1 MARPFRRT
9 PGGYT
14 ASFEPAERDL
24 IRELAEDVRAL
35 LRPADTTADGGTVDP
50 LEALVGITE
59 NPTIPADL
67 RETKRANLA
76 MLAFDIESSD
86 LRLNEE
92 HARAWAAALGD
103 IRLVLADR
111 LYIVDEDTAED
122 IAAFTDP
129 SEIETQEEYMA
140 VVYNFVSWVQ
150 DSLMLAMLDG
160 LDDEETT
167 GGVFGGADGGEKE
180 QELER
185 IFQIPLQTI
194 VIYNHIMVVLDS
206 SNRSTD

>member
-1 MARPFRRT
+1 MCEKRYDDILLISDLDGTLIPRYEMISEENIRALNAFTAAGGVFAAATGRT
-9 PGGYT
+9 PE
-14 ASFEPAERDL
+14 S
-24 IRELAEDVRAL
+24 AL
-35 LRPADTTADGGTVDP
+35 PYLD
-50 LEALVGITE
+50 GITV
-59 NPTIPADL
+59 NAPSIFF
-67 RETKRANLA
+67 NGA
-76 MLAFDIESSD
+76 MLKDLSKNQVLETRTLDGDIW
-86 LRLNEE
+86 RTF
-92 HARAWAAALGD
+92 AALGD

-167 GGVFGGADGGEKE
+167 GGVFGGANGGANE
-180 QELER
+180 QE
-185 IFQIPLQTI
+185 
-194 VIYNHIMVVLDS
+194 
-206 SNRSTD
+206 

>member
-1 MARPFRRT
+1 M
-9 PGGYT
+9 
-14 ASFEPAERDL
+14 
-24 IRELAEDVRAL
+24 RAL

-59 NPTIPADL
+59 NPTIPADSAVARLLPAASSNDEAATEYRRYTERDL

-160 LDDEETT
+160 LDDEEEEKS
-167 GGVFGGADGGEKE
+167 GGVFGGADGREKE
-180 QELER
+180 
-185 IFQIPLQTI
+185 
-194 VIYNHIMVVLDS
+194 
-206 SNRSTD
+206 

>member
-1 MARPFRRT
+1 
-9 PGGYT
+9 
-14 ASFEPAERDL
+14 
-24 IRELAEDVRAL
+24 
-35 LRPADTTADGGTVDP
+35 
-50 LEALVGITE
+50 
-59 NPTIPADL
+59 
-67 RETKRANLA
+67 

-160 LDDEETT
+160 LDDEEDEEP
-167 GGVFGGADGGEKE
+167 GGAFGGAEK
-180 QELER
+180 
-185 IFQIPLQTI
+185 
-194 VIYNHIMVVLDS
+194 
-206 SNRSTD
+206 

>member
-1 MARPFRRT
+1 
-9 PGGYT
+9 
-14 ASFEPAERDL
+14 
-24 IRELAEDVRAL
+24 
-35 LRPADTTADGGTVDP
+35 
-50 LEALVGITE
+50 
-59 NPTIPADL
+59 
-67 RETKRANLA
+67 

-129 SEIETQEEYMA
+129 SKIETQEEYMA

-160 LDDEETT
+160 LDDEEEEKS
-167 GGVFGGADGGEKE
+167 GEADGGEKE
-180 QELER
+180 QE
-185 IFQIPLQTI
+185 
-194 VIYNHIMVVLDS
+194 
-206 SNRSTD
+206 

>member
-59 NPTIPADL
+59 NPTIPADSAVARL
-67 RETKRANLA
+67 LPAASSDDEAATEYRRYTERANLA

-160 LDDEETT
+160 LDDEE
-167 GGVFGGADGGEKE
+167 GEEPGGAPGGASGGANE
-180 QELER
+180 
-185 IFQIPLQTI
+185 
-194 VIYNHIMVVLDS
+194 
-206 SNRSTD
+206 